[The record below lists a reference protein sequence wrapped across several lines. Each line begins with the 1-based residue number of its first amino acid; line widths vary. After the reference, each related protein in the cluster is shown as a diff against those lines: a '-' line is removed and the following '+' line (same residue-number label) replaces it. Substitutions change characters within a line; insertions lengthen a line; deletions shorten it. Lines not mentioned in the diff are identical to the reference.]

1 MPDETPDRV
10 RVVTWADPAEAR
22 RQGRRISGAELL
34 EKMRL
39 GEIPEP
45 PFARLLGIEMFDVGE
60 GSVSMTLPPQEM
72 HYNPMGCV
80 HGGILTTL
88 LDSVMS
94 AAVHSALPRGKGYLT
109 LGINVNFL
117 KPVYEHSGEIMAQG
131 TVVSIRGRVAAA
143 EGRIVDPK
151 GDICATGTAT
161 CIVFDM
167 ARRDDNSADAGPG
180 DSQAPKGAPEP

>member
-1 MPDETPDRV
+1 MPEDAPDRV
-10 RVVTWADPAEAR
+10 RVVTWADPEEAR
-22 RQGRRISGAELL
+22 QKGRHISGAELF

-39 GEIPEP
+39 GEIAEP
-45 PFARLLGIEMFDVGE
+45 PFARLLGIELFDVGE
-60 GSVSMTLPPQEM
+60 GTVSMTLPPQEI

-94 AAVHSALPRGKGYLT
+94 AAVHSALPSGKGYLT
-109 LGINVNFL
+109 LSININFL
-117 KPVYEHSGEIMAQG
+117 KPVYEHTGEIMAQG
-131 TVVSIRGRVAAA
+131 TVVSIRRQVAAA

-167 ARRDDNSADAGPG
+167 PRGRKLEPDADKITEKE
-180 DSQAPKGAPEP
+180 DSLS

>member
-1 MPDETPDRV
+1 MRLADEAPERTHI
-10 RVVTWADPAEAR
+10 VTWADPGEAR
-22 RQGRRISGAELL
+22 RKGRHLSGAELF

-39 GEIPEP
+39 GEIAEP
-45 PFARLLGIEMFDVGE
+45 PFARLLGIELFDVGE
-60 GSVSMTLPPQEM
+60 GKVTMTLPPREM

-94 AAVHSALPRGKGYLT
+94 AAVHAALPTGKGYLT
-109 LGINVNFL
+109 LTLNINFL
-117 KPVYEHSGEIMAQG
+117 KPVYEHTGEIMAHG
-131 TVVSIRGRVAAA
+131 TVVSIRRQVAAA

-161 CIVFDM
+161 CMVFDLSSGRKLEPE
-167 ARRDDNSADAGPG
+167 A
-180 DSQAPKGAPEP
+180 QKGESSS